1 MPSSGSRSGTALH
14 LGSQDS
20 YPRHLATTLRTG
32 TVTRK
37 GVFLSPTHSKSL
49 PSKELFLDKH
59 ALKRLNKNLK
69 SLYEDLMSPNKG
81 AVEPQKPRTSKKQM

>member
-1 MPSSGSRSGTALH
+1 MPSSESRSGTMMQ

-20 YPRHLATTLRTG
+20 YPRRLGTTLRTG

-37 GVFLSPTHSKSL
+37 GVFLSPMHAKGVSK
-49 PSKELFLDKH
+49 KDLFLDSH

-69 SLYEDLMSPNKG
+69 SLYEDLMSPVNKC
-81 AVEPQKPRTSKKQM
+81 EPF